1 MKLARLNS
9 ATSLLSKFGAA
20 VILTLST
27 LFMLALTF
35 SAYTETADVSM
46 NNEAGELLELYADT
60 IFLNIL
66 LLILFMSS
74 LYLLYRHCVNFK
86 LWRTELALMLIVFL
100 LGCAFIVSVK
110 LAAPWYSD
118 SYQLLYAAER
128 AASDDFGALDAYFYR
143 FPFQLGYVLYAE
155 AVFRLMGSLL
165 PGMPA
170 GYYRLAL
177 QGVNVLWLMLAY
189 HSLIQMNWQLFQ
201 NHRIQIFTIIL
212 MIFCLPPVLSC
223 TFLYG
228 IMPGLALAAAGLWA
242 FTAFLRSRR
251 FWQGLLCALCLGLAV
266 MIKLNYMIFAVAV
279 WIIWFI
285 DLLKNRGIKS
295 LICLLLAF
303 VSVLALDGA
312 PQNCYEDRSGKDFG
326 QGIPML
332 AWVAMG
338 MSEGYAGPGW
348 YNEDNTVTTF
358 MENGMST
365 QATEENAIKVIQDR
379 AAYFSVNP
387 GKAVD
392 FYWEKLRTQWNEP
405 SYESLW
411 INQVQQSYGE
421 KGLLYNWFCEDGQT
435 ISIMFMNQY
444 QQLIFLGVL
453 LGCAC
458 LFLRRDIVHCLPL
471 LVILG
476 GILYHLL
483 SEAKSQ
489 YALPYFVLMVPVAA
503 LGFCGM
509 FHCMEYHPIKHAKT
523 NLTSP
528 EPNSGIPGE
537 IGKQYG

>member
-1 MKLARLNS
+1 MKPGYIDS
-9 ATSLLSKFGAA
+9 AVSWLSKLGAA

-27 LFMLALTF
+27 LFMLPLTI
-35 SAYTETADVSM
+35 SAYMETADVSM
-46 NNEAGELLELYADT
+46 NNEAGELVEIYADN

-74 LYLLYRHCVNFK
+74 LYLLYRHCVNFS
-86 LWRTELALMLIVFL
+86 LWRTELALMLIVLL
-100 LGCAFIVSVK
+100 LGCSFIISVK

-128 AASDDFGALDAYFYR
+128 AASGDFDALDAYFYR
-143 FPFQLGYVLYAE
+143 FPFQLGYVMYAE
-155 AVFRLMGSLL
+155 MAFRLMGSLL

-177 QGVNVLWLMLAY
+177 QGLNVIWLMLAY
-189 HSLIQMNWQLFQ
+189 HALIQMNWQLFQ
-201 NHRIQIFTIIL
+201 NRRIQIFTMIL

-228 IMPGLALAAAGLWA
+228 IMPGFALSAAAMWA
-242 FTAFLRSRR
+242 FTAFLRHRR
-251 FWQGLLCALCLGLAV
+251 LWQGLICALFLGLAV
-266 MIKLNYMIFAVAV
+266 IVKLNYMIVAVAV

-285 DLLKNRGIKS
+285 DLMRNRGLKS
-295 LICLLLAF
+295 LICLLLA
-303 VSVLALDGA
+303 VVAVVTMDGI
-312 PQNCYEDRSGKDFG
+312 PQNSYEKRSGKDFG
-326 QGIPML
+326 EGIPML

-348 YNEDNTVTTF
+348 YKEDYTVNIF
-358 MENGMST
+358 MDSGMST

-387 GKAVD
+387 GKAME

-421 KGLLYNWFCEDGQT
+421 KGFLYDWFCDGGQT

-444 QQLIFLGVL
+444 QQLIFLGAL
-453 LGCAC
+453 LAC
-458 LFLRRDIVHCLPL
+458 VYLLLHRDIVHCLPL

-489 YALPYFVLMVPVAA
+489 YALPYFILMLPVAA
-503 LGFCGM
+503 LGFCGL
-509 FHCMEYHPIKHAKT
+509 FHCMEHRPVKHAKS
-523 NLTSP
+523 N
-528 EPNSGIPGE
+528 
-537 IGKQYG
+537 

>member
-1 MKLARLNS
+1 MEKQHTVWTPKLLLRLGIALFLLYLAIHYWAAFS
-9 ATSLLSKFGAA
+9 AFALKALRAAKPLVWGCILAYLVNILMVFYERHYGKKASASLLVRK
-20 VILTLST
+20 
-27 LFMLALTF
+27 
-35 SAYTETADVSM
+35 
-46 NNEAGELLELYADT
+46 
-60 IFLNIL
+60 
-66 LLILFMSS
+66 
-74 LYLLYRHCVNFK
+74 
-86 LWRTELALMLIVFL
+86 
-100 LGCAFIVSVK
+100 
-110 LAAPWYSD
+110 
-118 SYQLLYAAER
+118 
-128 AASDDFGALDAYFYR
+128 
-143 FPFQLGYVLYAE
+143 
-155 AVFRLMGSLL
+155 
-165 PGMPA
+165 
-170 GYYRLAL
+170 
-177 QGVNVLWLMLAY
+177 
-189 HSLIQMNWQLFQ
+189 
-201 NHRIQIFTIIL
+201 
-212 MIFCLPPVLSC
+212 
-223 TFLYG
+223 
-228 IMPGLALAAAGLWA
+228 
-242 FTAFLRSRR
+242 SRR
-251 FWQGLLCALCLGLAV
+251 PV
-266 MIKLNYMIFAVAV
+266 
-279 WIIWFI
+279 
-285 DLLKNRGIKS
+285 
-295 LICLLLAF
+295 CLLLAF

-421 KGLLYNWFCEDGQT
+421 KGLLYNWFCADGQT